1 MMQFGI
7 LSSPIQWQI
16 CHHFFHG
23 SFTMDCAIKK
33 AGEKYCLKQNE
44 NFSGVVLNL

>member
-16 CHHFFHG
+16 CHHFF
-23 SFTMDCAIKK
+23 MERMPCIQQ
-33 AGEKYCLKQNE
+33 LKEQE
-44 NFSGVVLNL
+44 RRDAST

>member
-16 CHHFFHG
+16 CHHYLWHKRHYRL
-23 SFTMDCAIKK
+23 IKK
-33 AGEKYCLKQNE
+33 AEEKECFYEKE
-44 NFSGVVLNL
+44 